1 MRRKRIL
8 FYNYFEDWINIY
20 KVGAVSERTIDKYWL
35 AHRHLKKLAP
45 DLELGQITR
54 IEYQKI
60 INEFAENH
68 ENEISNKFKHYEDL
82 YFLQYIGKKIYIDLP
97 VCFILWLA

>member
-35 AHRHLKKLAP
+35 AHRHLKKACSRF
-45 DLELGQITR
+45 R
-54 IEYQKI
+54 IRPNYK
-60 INEFAENH
+60 NWVSKN
-68 ENEISNKFKHYEDL
+68 Y
-82 YFLQYIGKKIYIDLP
+82 
-97 VCFILWLA
+97 

>member
-45 DLELGQITR
+45 DLELG
-54 IEYQKI
+54 
-60 INEFAENH
+60 
-68 ENEISNKFKHYEDL
+68 
-82 YFLQYIGKKIYIDLP
+82 
-97 VCFILWLA
+97 

>member
-60 INEFAENH
+60 INEFAEKSRK
-68 ENEISNKFKHYEDL
+68 SNNNGFSSPIKKF
-82 YFLQYIGKKIYIDLP
+82 YFR
-97 VCFILWLA
+97 CF

>member
-35 AHRHLKKLAP
+35 AHRHLKSL
-45 DLELGQITR
+45 LQIR
-54 IEYQKI
+54 IR
-60 INEFAENH
+60 
-68 ENEISNKFKHYEDL
+68 SNYKN
-82 YFLQYIGKKIYIDLP
+82 
-97 VCFILWLA
+97 